1 VDKMREL
8 AWRIF
13 AGEYNEASHVI
24 HGKEEK
30 APKYVIT
37 PMGAKVNRLFIV
49 GVLTDVENIGKEG
62 IRWRARI
69 ADPTGIHNVYAEP
82 FNPEAASLLAD
93 MEAPSYVAVA
103 GKVRIYEP
111 EEGSIYLSV
120 RAEEVKSVDA
130 FLRDYWIVQAARNL
144 KMRIDAMREAM
155 SMSTPSV
162 RQLREL
168 GYPMRVAEGVIEAIK
183 HYNDIDIDHYEF
195 LLREALSYISI
206 EKKESSKEVKEAE
219 EKILSIIKELQGEE
233 GAEWDAVVEQAL
245 KQGIEKEVAEEAIA
259 NLMEDGIIYE
269 PELGKLKMV

>member
-93 MEAPSYVAVA
+93 MEAPSYIAVV

-111 EEGSIYLSV
+111 EEGSIYLSI

-144 KMRIDAMREAM
+144 KMRIEAMREAM
-155 SMSTPSV
+155 SMSMPSI

-183 HYNDIDIDHYEF
+183 HYDDIDIDHYEF

-206 EKKESSKEVKEAE
+206 EKKESSQEVKEAE
-219 EKILSIIKELQGEE
+219 EKVLAIIKELQGEE
-233 GAEWDAVVEQAL
+233 GAEWDAVIEQAL

-269 PELGKLKMV
+269 PELGKLKIV

>member
-1 VDKMREL
+1 MREL

-93 MEAPSYVAVA
+93 MEAPSYVAVV

-219 EKILSIIKELQGEE
+219 ENILSIIKELQGEE

>member
-1 VDKMREL
+1 MREL

-37 PMGAKVNRLFIV
+37 PMGAKINRLFIV

-93 MEAPSYVAVA
+93 MEAPSYVAVT

-155 SMSTPSV
+155 SMSMPSI

-168 GYPMRVAEGVIEAIK
+168 GYPLRVAEGVIEAIK

-245 KQGIEKEVAEEAIA
+245 KQGIEKEVTEEAIA
-259 NLMEDGIIYE
+259 SLMEDGIIYE

>member
-1 VDKMREL
+1 MREV
-8 AWRIF
+8 AWRVF
-13 AGEYNEASHVI
+13 AAEYNEANHVI
-24 HGKEEK
+24 HGKGEK

-37 PMGAKVNRLFIV
+37 PMGGKINRLFIV

-93 MEAPSYVAVA
+93 MEAPSYVAVT

-111 EEGSIYLSV
+111 EEGSIYLSM
-120 RAEEVKSVDA
+120 RAEEVKKVDA
-130 FLRDYWIVQAARNL
+130 FLRDYWIIQAARNL
-144 KMRIDAMREAM
+144 KMRIDAMREALNM
-155 SMSTPSV
+155 PSPSI

-168 GYPMRVAEGVIEAIK
+168 GYPLNVAEGVVEAIK
-183 HYNDIDIDHYEF
+183 FYDIDIEHYEY

-206 EKKESSKEVKEAE
+206 EKKETSEEVKKAE
-219 EKILSIIKELQGEE
+219 EKMVAIVKELQGDE
-233 GAEWDAVVEQAL
+233 GAEWDAVIEHAVKE
-245 KQGIEKEVAEEAIA
+245 GIDKEIAEEAIS
-259 NLMEDGIIYE
+259 NLMEEGIIYE

>member
-1 VDKMREL
+1 MREL

-93 MEAPSYVAVA
+93 MEAPSYVAVT